1 MIGISVVV
9 PLYNEKDNVKEL
21 CKRLKV
27 QLDNLGETYEIIL
40 VDDGSQDESW
50 SEILKQNSIFPEIK
64 GIRFSRNF
72 GHHYAITAGLFQA
85 KGNWVVVMDGDLQD
99 RPEAIPLL
107 TEKVKEG
114 FDIVF
119 VSRKNRPESFY
130 YKAMQK
136 IFYKMLNL
144 LSGLNFDSTQANFS
158 IISRKVVESFKNF
171 PENARFYGSTIMWLG
186 FNRGSVDADH
196 GTRFSGK
203 PSYTFRKR
211 FKLAMDIIVAF
222 SVRPLKIATSV
233 GILMSLISFIG
244 GLIIVFGALT
254 GGFTVSGWASLI
266 ASIFFTTGVSLT
278 LMGIVGVYVG
288 RIFQEVKNRPLY
300 VITELVGL

>member
-1 MIGISVVV
+1 MIEISVVV

-27 QLDNLGETYEIIL
+27 QLDNLGERHEIIL
-40 VDDGSQDESW
+40 VDDGSQDGSW
-50 SEILKQNSIFPEIK
+50 NEIVEQNKIFPEIK

-72 GHHYAITAGLFQA
+72 GHHYAITAGLFEA
-85 KGNWVVVMDGDLQD
+85 TGKWVVVMDGDLQD

-107 TEKVKEG
+107 LERAKEG
-114 FDIVF
+114 FDVVF
-119 VSRKNRPESFY
+119 VSRQNRPESFY
-130 YKAMQK
+130 YKTMQK
-136 IFYKMLNL
+136 IFYKTLNI
-144 LSGLNFDSTQANFS
+144 LSGINFDSTQANFS
-158 IISRKVVESFKNF
+158 IISRKVVENFKKF

-186 FNRGSVDADH
+186 FNRSSVTADH

-233 GILMSLISFIG
+233 GILMSLMSFIG
-244 GLIIVFGALT
+244 GIVIVFGVLT
-254 GGFTVSGWASLI
+254 EGFTVSGWASLI

-300 VITELVGL
+300 VITEIVGL

>member
-1 MIGISVVV
+1 MVEISVIV
-9 PLYNEKDNVKEL
+9 PLFNEKNNVNEL
-21 CKRLKV
+21 CKRIKY
-27 QLDNLGETYEIIL
+27 QLDTLAQSYEIIL
-40 VDDGSQDESW
+40 VDDGSLDNTWDEV
-50 SEILKQNSIFPEIK
+50 LGQNKLFSAIK

-72 GHHYAITAGLFQA
+72 GHHYAITAGLFKA
-85 KGNWVVVMDGDLQD
+85 NGDWAVVMDGDLQD

-107 TEKVKEG
+107 YAKAKEG
-114 FDIVF
+114 FDVVF
-119 VSRKNRPESFY
+119 VSRQNRPESLY
-130 YKAMQK
+130 YKILQK
-136 IFYKMLNL
+136 IFYKTLNV
-144 LSGLNFDSTQANFS
+144 LSGIKFDSTQANFS
-158 IISRKVVESFKNF
+158 IISRKVVENFKNF

-186 FNRGSVDADH
+186 FKRGSVTADH

-211 FKLAMDIIVAF
+211 LKLAMDIIVAF

-244 GLIIVFGALT
+244 GNIILFGALT
-254 GGFTVSGWASLI
+254 GGFSVSGWASLI

-278 LMGIVGVYVG
+278 LLGVVGVYVG

-300 VITELVGL
+300 VISETVGN